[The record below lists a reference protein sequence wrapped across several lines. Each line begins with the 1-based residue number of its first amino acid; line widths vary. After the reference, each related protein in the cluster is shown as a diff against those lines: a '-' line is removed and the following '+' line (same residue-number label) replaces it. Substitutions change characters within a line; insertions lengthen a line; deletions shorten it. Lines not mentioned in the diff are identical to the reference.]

1 MEGKCLR
8 ETFTGTFPAYCF
20 NRDRSEVNLTSI
32 VLNHSN
38 DDDDD
43 VDVGNLNEV
52 GNDRSLGRKTTSILF
67 PILRIFGC
75 SRRRRR
81 NQPTSCPS
89 KK

>member
-38 DDDDD
+38 DDDD

-75 SRRRRR
+75 SRRLR

>member
-38 DDDDD
+38 DDD